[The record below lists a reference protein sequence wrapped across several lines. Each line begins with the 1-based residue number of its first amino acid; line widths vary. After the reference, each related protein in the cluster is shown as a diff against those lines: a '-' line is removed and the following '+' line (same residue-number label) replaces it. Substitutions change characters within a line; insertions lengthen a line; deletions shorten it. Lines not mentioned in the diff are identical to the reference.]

1 MPEWLLEKDN
11 YIPPNDR
18 DAFINRSILSILGVL
33 SKLKLR
39 TDLKSKRALINP
51 TLRLGAVMLVV
62 LLTSLSQSHA
72 FVFAIDAFLLML
84 VSMLRVKDIKYILKM
99 GLLVSFFSLIIM
111 LPSIM
116 LGNKNGLFIVIKV
129 ITTVTVLN
137 ILTAT
142 TSWSDITCSLKLLH
156 IPDIFIL
163 VLDIT
168 MKYILI
174 LGEFSLNMLYALKL
188 KSIGKS
194 RVKNSSLS
202 GIIGTMFIKSKDM
215 AEEMYSAMECRGFTG
230 EYSVRRKYKLGISDV
245 IFVIINIMVILI
257 YFYFDRL

>member
-1 MPEWLLEKDN
+1 MPEWLMQKDN
-11 YIPPNDR
+11 YIPPGDR

-33 SKLKLR
+33 SKLRLQMNSR
-39 TDLKSKRALINP
+39 SKWTLINP
-51 TLRLGAVMLVV
+51 AIKLASTI
-62 LLTSLSQSHA
+62 LLILLISLSQRHE
-72 FVFAIDAFLLML
+72 FVFIIDVYLLIV
-84 VSMLRVKDIKYILKM
+84 VSLLGAKEIRYILKI
-99 GLLVSFFSLIIM
+99 GLLAAFFSFIIL
-111 LPSIM
+111 LPSII
-116 LGNKNGLFIVIKV
+116 LGNKNGFTIVIKV
-129 ITTVTVLN
+129 LTTITALN
-137 ILTAT
+137 ILTST
-142 TSWSDITCSLKLLH
+142 TSWNDITSSLKLFR

-194 RVKNSSLS
+194 SSKNSSLS
-202 GIIGTMFIKSKDM
+202 GIMGTMFIKSKDM

-230 EYSVRRKYKLGISDV
+230 EYNTGKKYKFGSFDI
-245 IFVIINIMVILI
+245 IFVIINIALIFI